1 MAKLLFFCR
10 NVKPILPVIKES
22 KRLKTHRI
30 SLFYGQNGTTDKT
43 AEYLIQRQLN
53 RHRRGLAH
61 GNGAKN
67 RLKIF
72 RAIISGL
79 NIGGR

>member
-43 AEYLIQRQLN
+43 AE
-53 RHRRGLAH
+53 H
-61 GNGAKN
+61 
-67 RLKIF
+67 
-72 RAIISGL
+72 
-79 NIGGR
+79 